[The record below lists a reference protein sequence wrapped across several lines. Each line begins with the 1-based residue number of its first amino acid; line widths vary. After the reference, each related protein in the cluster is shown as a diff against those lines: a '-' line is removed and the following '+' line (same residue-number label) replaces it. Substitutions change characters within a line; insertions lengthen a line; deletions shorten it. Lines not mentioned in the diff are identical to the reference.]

1 MAGPRGERITARRG
15 VAGSELR
22 PCDCHFLWTEFRNR
36 RRLMT
41 VKLIALGDDLRAA
54 KAILQL
60 RQRTLNSAG
69 VMTHRLLQIS
79 QLYEVINDHSGGAST
94 SEL

>member
-1 MAGPRGERITARRG
+1 
-15 VAGSELR
+15 
-22 PCDCHFLWTEFRNR
+22 
-36 RRLMT
+36 MT